1 MAGNRKNQSA
11 AVHFSTVLKVVLLC
25 TLIGGSAIGYVWQKN
40 EISRLGKQI
49 VAREKSLE
57 QLRRDN
63 KLLSDQV
70 AVLHSPVM
78 IDRRAKELSL
88 GLAPAQPAQKVVLM
102 EIFSSASAAPVSPRQ
117 FASRPVVERTP

>member
-1 MAGNRKNQSA
+1 MAGNRKNQAA

-25 TLIGGSAIGYVWQKN
+25 TLIGGSAIGYVWQKS

-49 VAREKSLE
+49 VAKERFLD

-63 KLLSDQV
+63 KLMADQV

-78 IDRRAKELSL
+78 IDRRAKELNL
-88 GLAPAQPAQKVVLM
+88 GLAPAQPAQKIILTETVAV
-102 EIFSSASAAPVSPRQ
+102 SSGNNAQSRQ
-117 FASRPVVERTP
+117 FASRPVVELTQ